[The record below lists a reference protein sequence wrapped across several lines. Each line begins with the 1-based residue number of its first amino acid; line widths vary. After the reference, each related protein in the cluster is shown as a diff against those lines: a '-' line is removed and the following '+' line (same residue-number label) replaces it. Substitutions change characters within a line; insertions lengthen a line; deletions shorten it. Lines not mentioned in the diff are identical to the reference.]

1 MKDRPKLTLVSDNP
15 DMKTYY
21 VPLTRIEV
29 DIYPVIADSYEQA
42 IHKANSGKMQPIVKK
57 ITLDESHTN
66 DAYLSSVVP
75 TETLFA
81 RQIDHFDLD
90 IKDFEYPIPSKR
102 S

>member
-29 DIYPVIADSYEQA
+29 DIYPVKANSYEQA
-42 IHKANSGKMQPIVKK
+42 IYRANAGKMQPIVKK
-57 ITLDESHTN
+57 VILEESLTN
-66 DAYLSSVVP
+66 DSYTSPDVP
-75 TETLFA
+75 TGTLFA

-90 IKDFEYPIPSKR
+90 IKDFEYPLPSKG

>member
-1 MKDRPKLTLVSDNP
+1 MKDKPKLTLVSDNP
-15 DMKTYY
+15 TLRKYY

-29 DIYPVIADSYEQA
+29 ELYPVVANNFEEA
-42 IHKANSGKMQPIVKK
+42 IYKANSGKMEPVVKK

-66 DAYLSSVVP
+66 DAYLSTQVP

-81 RQIDHFDLD
+81 RQIDHFELD